1 MHEEIVILNIS
12 NYRKSKK
19 KLAKEQ
25 QIIVEGKQLITE
37 AVQSHFKLNYL
48 LFSHLEKINDVL
60 SVMGRSTSGVNFIK
74 VPQQDLT
81 FWSVLTTCPGVIGI
95 FDKPAPPLPKNE
107 ALPITVI
114 CDNVREPNN
123 LGAVIRLANALP
135 ALKVLLPK
143 GCADPWDVK
152 AIRGSS
158 GSIFHMPTEDSL
170 TWEQIDD
177 QIPID
182 DNSIV
187 LIADNDVSK
196 YLPSS
201 VLQYDQLTHELLA
214 GKNIFLVVGGETH
227 GVGDEARNFAMR
239 RNWNVVN
246 IPLDSTVN
254 SLNTANALAIIL
266 FELRR
271 KLSVLH

>member
-1 MHEEIVILNIS
+1 M
-12 NYRKSKK
+12 
-19 KLAKEQ
+19 
-25 QIIVEGKQLITE
+25 
-37 AVQSHFKLNYL
+37 

-74 VPQQDLT
+74 VPQQDLS

-95 FDKPAPPLPKNE
+95 FDKPPPPLPKKD
-107 ALPITVI
+107 ALPITII

-135 ALKVLLPK
+135 ATNVLLPK

-170 TWEQIDD
+170 TWEDIDKMTST
-177 QIPID
+177 D

-201 VLQYDQLTHELLA
+201 VLQYDQLTHDLLA
-214 GKNIFLVVGGETH
+214 GRNIFLLVGGETH
-227 GVGDEARNFAMR
+227 GIGDEARNFAMR
-239 RNWNVVN
+239 RNWNVIN

-254 SLNTANALAIIL
+254 SLNTSNALAIIL

-271 KLSVLH
+271 KLSSVH